1 MLLRYVNHF
10 VKMRCAFIE
19 NVTICEP
26 VYVLDAAF
34 VNSIMGEASY
44 FGIM

>member
-1 MLLRYVNHF
+1 
-10 VKMRCAFIE
+10 MRCAFIE

-34 VNSIMGEASY
+34 INHISNAISHQLQCLDLRAVSL
-44 FGIM
+44 